1 MPSERSRRSVGE
13 WSGREIRPGES
24 CDVELAIGESYS
36 GVTIGTPIH
45 IHRAIDPGP
54 VVFVTGALHGDEING
69 TGAVRRL
76 IQDKKFRL
84 QRGSL
89 ILVPVLNLP
98 AFERHSR
105 YLPDRR
111 DLNRC
116 FPGSATGSLAGRM
129 AHAIFDEIVSRCDY
143 GIDLH
148 TAAVRRT
155 NYPNVRADM
164 KNREVQLLAKA
175 FGCGIIINKKGPK
188 GGFRPEACR
197 AGCPT
202 IVMEGGEVWKVESA
216 IVKAAIRGV
225 KNVLRK
231 LDMLEGDDY
240 RPEYQVVIERTK
252 WIRADRGGFLRLH
265 VAPGE
270 IVERGQL
277 LATNADL
284 LGHETNTLTCPFNGI
299 VIGSTTMPSVSPGE
313 PVCHIGKLPRGTRLD
328 VLRGARRPKTG

>member
-1 MPSERSRRSVGE
+1 MLPSERSRRSVGE

-175 FGCGIIINKKGPK
+175 FGCGREVPTPTLDECHVELRVCIVGLARQHV
-188 GGFRPEACR
+188 GEAGTGLVGATCGEQQRPELELGPR
-197 AGCPT
+197 VAGCRRD
-202 IVMEGGEVWKVESA
+202 G
-216 IVKAAIRGV
+216 AAEH
-225 KNVLRK
+225 VLR
-231 LDMLEGDDY
+231 LLRHAPY
-240 RPEYQVVIERTK
+240 REQVAEV
-252 WIRADRGGFLRLH
+252 
-265 VAPGE
+265 
-270 IVERGQL
+270 VERLRVSRGRGNRAAQDHL
-277 LATNADL
+277 GL
-284 LGHETNTLTCPFNGI
+284 LGP
-299 VIGSTTMPSVSPGE
+299 
-313 PVCHIGKLPRGTRLD
+313 
-328 VLRGARRPKTG
+328 ARRGQRDAEIDQGVGAGAVVDGASQERNGLCRVPAP